1 MRANKESGRAGGEQ
15 CEKPAAVPIDDIYEL
30 ATD

>member
-1 MRANKESGRAGGEQ
+1 MSTNRESVSTEGEQ
-15 CEKPAAVPIDDIYEL
+15 CEKPAAVPIDDVFEP